1 MTQSEDATASPG
13 SPDANI
19 ATVRRFF
26 DEVVNQG
33 RLDVVDEIFAPDYL
47 NHNTH
52 PGQTPGPEGVKT
64 LVTNVRAAF
73 PDIEETVEDIFGAG
87 DRVALRLTM
96 RGTHTG
102 REFRGVLPTG
112 KEVNVTGMA
121 IVRVVDGKIPDGWFF
136 FDRLAL
142 YTQLGAI
149 TPPQ

>member
-1 MTQSEDATASPG
+1 M
-13 SPDANI
+13 
-19 ATVRRFF
+19 
-26 DEVVNQG
+26 NQG
-33 RLDVVDEIFAPDYL
+33 RLEVVDEIFAPEYV

-73 PDIEETVEDIFGAG
+73 PDIQETVDDIFGAG
-87 DRVALRLTM
+87 DKVALRLTM

-102 REFRGVLPTG
+102 GEFRGVAPTG
-112 KEVNVTGMA
+112 TQVEVTGMA

-142 YTQLGAI
+142 YTQLGAL
-149 TPPQ
+149 TPPE

>member
-1 MTQSEDATASPG
+1 M
-13 SPDANI
+13 
-19 ATVRRFF
+19 
-26 DEVVNQG
+26 
-33 RLDVVDEIFAPDYL
+33 
-47 NHNTH
+47 
-52 PGQTPGPEGVKT
+52 KT